1 MHAHEPSLAAEDDHR
16 STLSRQRYKSGADGN
31 SGGYNHQSTSHHH
44 HSTETEW
51 LSRHSYSTTNSS
63 SKISNDSNAT
73 TPTLVGAYESGPST
87 VRYVYRPPSFEPSTR
102 MTSIH
107 RVSKG
112 YGNPRTTSVG
122 SLTHSARL
130 KDKENGKSQYQEN
143 EKLKPPSNALSTIV
157 VSPGHEARLRGAAET
172 WQAIQQDFYVPCV
185 CLDCEASLF
194 CILDAWLVLCP
205 HCRALNPIGHDD
217 NGDMAANPDG
227 GVGLGFTIETLME
240 AQASMWR
247 DF

>member
-1 MHAHEPSLAAEDDHR
+1 M
-16 STLSRQRYKSGADGN
+16 T
-31 SGGYNHQSTSHHH
+31 
-44 HSTETEW
+44 
-51 LSRHSYSTTNSS
+51 
-63 SKISNDSNAT
+63 
-73 TPTLVGAYESGPST
+73 
-87 VRYVYRPPSFEPSTR
+87 FTR
-102 MTSIH
+102 
-107 RVSKG
+107 RALKE
-112 YGNPRTTSVG
+112 YGNPRATSVG
-122 SLTHSARL
+122 CFTHSARH

-143 EKLKPPSNALSTIV
+143 EKKLKPPSNALSTIA

-172 WQAIQQDFYVPCV
+172 WQAIQQDFYLPCV

-205 HCRALNPIGHDD
+205 HCRVINPIGHD

-227 GVGLGFTIETLME
+227 GVGLGITSETLMK